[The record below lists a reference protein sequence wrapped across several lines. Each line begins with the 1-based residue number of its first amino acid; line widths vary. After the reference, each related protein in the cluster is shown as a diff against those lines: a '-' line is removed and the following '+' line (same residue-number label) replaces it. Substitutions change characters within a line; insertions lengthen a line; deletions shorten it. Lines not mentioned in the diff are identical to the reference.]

1 MNENGQDR
9 ESNHE
14 LKPDEPVNPQQARG
28 GEVDSTNELFSQ
40 ATRDFVPGSVAGEPT
55 SPSEQLF
62 SLDSRLVPP
71 SRPSSQES
79 GSVTTGLQAGTIPKE
94 MGRFHHIEVVKS
106 GGFGIVCR
114 ARDSQAGR
122 VVALKFPRREKLRD
136 QSDVQMFVDEANRAM
151 DLDHP
156 GIVKT
161 YSVEAT
167 AGLLAI
173 VQEFIEGSDLRSL
186 QPDFTNHQV
195 IATLVAKI
203 AEALSYAHRRG
214 IYHRDLKPANILI
227 DRNGN
232 PYITDFGLAMHE
244 REQLFLPKQRCGTPH
259 YMPPELVAGL
269 TRRLDGR
276 SDIWSLGVILY
287 ELLTKRK
294 PFLGVSEQ
302 DIYEQIENNDPRPP
316 RQIDPTIDR
325 ELQRICMKC
334 LERQQRDRYPTADD
348 LAEDLRHWVANPG
361 SSGRSTGSKFVP
373 RGLRTFTAED
383 ADFFLE
389 LLPGSR
395 DRNGLPTSLRFWLN
409 RIVPPT
415 SPDLLTPIGI
425 LFGPSGSGKSSF
437 IKAGLLPLLGPE
449 VLVVHVDCTLLDT
462 EQKLLR
468 ILLES
473 LDAPP
478 AEIPLAE
485 LCAGISQG
493 LWRPRNKSKVLIVLD
508 QLEQRLC
515 RGDDYLTSTLSK
527 ALRHCDGRVLQALVI
542 CRDDFLMS
550 LSRFSDSLGMDLREG
565 ENAQAIDLFNRKHA
579 RQVLLRFGQ
588 AFGQLPDA
596 PSELSPHQET
606 FLQSA
611 LTQLAAADYIVCVQL
626 VLFAEMFRD
635 RPWTPEE
642 LEAVGGVAGTGEKF
656 LEYTFGP
663 NGRDKR
669 LRDQHPTAEKILEAL
684 LPPAGTDIR
693 GGSKSLRELQEA
705 VATSRGSDLLQGTLK
720 SLDER
725 LKLISP
731 VELENVVVAD
741 SDQLNVRYQLSHD
754 SLIPSIRSW
763 LERQQGRTPAGRA
776 RLQLRE
782 LGGQVLPG
790 KAPRYLP
797 SHWEWLTWQWRL
809 PANESLTVGE
819 RAVWTAAKRR
829 FLRHLGVWAGVSA
842 LVGIGLWAGW
852 RELQQQR
859 QAWAMDAAV
868 EQLLRHDIATLPE
881 VLAKIDARPDLSL
894 PRLRRP
900 FLESPPASPT
910 RIRAAIGLGG
920 DQAANTNATMFSLFG
935 PATVESDGPIDPA
948 AVTAEMLGALTD
960 PELPPAAMRV
970 IIDRLQPK
978 AAANQP
984 AEALLLGDALVQIT
998 GDVSCDPRS
1007 RFRALIAQR
1016 ILAGSSAEWLA
1027 NRPFVIDTY
1036 AQASSDLW
1044 DDWLALLQPAA
1055 AELEPVMVE
1064 RLADAADADFDAL
1077 AWGLMKLGADQPIV
1091 WEHFANQLIVA
1102 RPTQF
1107 AAVLAAVE
1115 RGGQTREFSEV
1126 IAQRLARATDDWG
1139 RVICGVALAR
1149 LGRWE
1154 SLAQRFSYDS
1164 LAPETILAVSAAAPG
1179 RLRVYDLQQMYDSQP
1194 EPIGAPT
1201 SFRRSLLLALAQH
1214 ASSVADDATKNWLSR
1229 VSAQHITQDPDAC
1242 CFSAAELIRRR
1253 MGYLDTVELRQKRR
1267 ANADDRGILG
1277 DVLID
1282 QTGLAFSLVEVPAGE
1297 TTVRVGVCT
1306 HELTYGEM
1314 QDFLAEM
1321 DESDPI
1327 YGPGLT
1333 KDRAVVAKT
1342 VRPDYPFLCDNRIR
1356 DLRLVYR
1363 YCNWL
1368 SQQNGIVADRWA
1380 YPTDLTEGAAGTA
1393 LVQSQRPSF
1402 RLLTTPEWI
1411 QAAKS
1416 ANFLS
1421 GLLANQTPVI
1431 QDYAWSIENS
1441 AVVVQPVATRL
1452 PDSAGLFD
1460 LFGNVSE
1467 VCHAPTVT
1475 IARFVDFGNTVR
1487 AQHTA
1492 LRNHDTGRASLQVPA
1507 VAISNLHTG
1516 FRIAIVLP

>member
-1 MNENGQDR
+1 MNNDGQDR
-9 ESNHE
+9 EPNHE
-14 LKPDEPVNPQQARG
+14 LNPDARVNPEQAQD
-28 GEVDSTNELFSQ
+28 GEADSTNGLFSQ
-40 ATRDFVPGSVAGEPT
+40 ATRDFVPGSGAGEAT
-55 SPSEQLF
+55 GTSEQLF

-71 SRPSSQES
+71 ARPSSLES
-79 GSVTTGLQAGTIPKE
+79 GSVTTGLQAGAIPKE
-94 MGRFHHIEVVKS
+94 LGRFHQIEVVKS

-122 VVALKFPRREKLRD
+122 DVALKFPRQERLRD

-167 AGLLAI
+167 EGLLAI

-227 DRNGN
+227 DRKGN

-373 RGLRTFTAED
+373 RGLRAFTAED

-468 ILLES
+468 VLLES
-473 LDAPP
+473 LDAAP
-478 AEIPLAE
+478 AEIPLVD

-527 ALRHCDGRVLQALVI
+527 ALRYCDGRVLQALVI

-588 AFGQLPDA
+588 AFGQLPDTPA
-596 PSELSPHQET
+596 ELSPPQET

-611 LTQLAAADYIVCVQL
+611 LTQLAVADYIVCVQL

-635 RPWTPEE
+635 RPWTQEE
-642 LEAVGGVAGTGEKF
+642 LEAVGGVSGTGEKF

-669 LRDQHPTAEKILEAL
+669 LRDQRPIAEKILEAL

-693 GGSKSLRELQEA
+693 GGSKSLRELREA
-705 VATSRGSDLLQGTLK
+705 VATSKGSDLLQGTLK

-731 VELENVVVAD
+731 VELENVVHGD
-741 SDQLNVRYQLSHD
+741 SDQVNLRYQLSHD

-790 KAPRYLP
+790 QAPRYLP

-829 FLRHLGVWAGVSA
+829 FLRHLSLWAGVSA

-852 RELQQQR
+852 RALQQQR

-868 EQLLRHDIATLPE
+868 EQLLRHDIATLPD
-881 VLAKIDARPDLSL
+881 VLAQIDARPDLSL
-894 PRLRRP
+894 PRLRSP
-900 FLESPPASPT
+900 FLESPPASPA
-910 RIRAAIGLGG
+910 RVRAAIGLRGH
-920 DQAANTNATMFSLFG
+920 QAANTNVTMFSLFG
-935 PATVESDGPIDPA
+935 PATDESDRRIDPA
-948 AVTAEMLGALTD
+948 AVTAELLGALTD
-960 PELPPAAMRV
+960 PELPPAAMQV

-984 AEALLLGDALVQIT
+984 AEALLLGDSLVQMAE
-998 GDVSCDPRS
+998 DVSCDPRS
-1007 RFRALIAQR
+1007 RFRAMIAQR
-1016 ILAGSSAEWLA
+1016 ILVGSSAGWLA
-1027 NRPFVIDTY
+1027 NRRFIIDTY
-1036 AQASSDLW
+1036 AHTSSDLW

-1064 RLADAADADFDAL
+1064 RLADAADADLHAL
-1077 AWGLMKLGADQPIV
+1077 AWGLMKLGADQPVV
-1091 WEHFANQLIVA
+1091 WEHFANQLIVG
-1102 RPTQF
+1102 RPAQF

-1115 RGGQTREFSEV
+1115 RGGQTPEFSEV

-1139 RVICGVALAR
+1139 RAVCSVALAR

-1154 SLAQRFSYDS
+1154 PLTQRFSYDS
-1164 LAPETILAVSAAAPG
+1164 LAPETILAVSAATPG
-1179 RLRVYDLQQMYDSQP
+1179 RLRVHDLQQLYDSQP
-1194 EPIGAPT
+1194 EPIVAPT
-1201 SFRRSLLLALAQH
+1201 CLRRSLLLALAQH
-1214 ASSVADDATKNWLSR
+1214 ASGVADDATKNWLSR

-1253 MGYLDTVELRQKRR
+1253 MGHLDTVELRQKRR
-1267 ANADDRGILG
+1267 TRSDDRGVLG

-1282 QTGLAFSLVEVPAGE
+1282 QTGIAFSLIEVPAGE

-1306 HELTYGEM
+1306 QELTYGQL

-1327 YGPGLT
+1327 YGPTLEQ
-1333 KDRAVVAKT
+1333 DRAAVAKT
-1342 VRPDYPFLCDNRIR
+1342 AGPDLPFLCDNRIR

-1368 SQQNGIVADRWA
+1368 SQQNGIAADLWA
-1380 YPTDLTEGAAGTA
+1380 YPEDLTERAAGSA
-1393 LVQSQRPSF
+1393 MVQSQRPSF
-1402 RLLTTPEWI
+1402 RLLTSPEWT
-1411 QAAKS
+1411 QVGKS
-1416 ANFLS
+1416 ADILS
-1421 GLLANQTPVI
+1421 GLLANQVPVI
-1431 QDYAWSIENS
+1431 HDYAWSIENS
-1441 AVVVQPVATRL
+1441 GVVVQPVATRL
-1452 PDSAGLFD
+1452 PDSVGLFD

-1475 IARFVDFGNTVR
+1475 SARFVDLGNTVR
-1487 AQHTA
+1487 AQYTA
-1492 LRNHDTGRASLQVPA
+1492 LHNQANGQTASYLSAMQ
-1507 VAISNLHTG
+1507 ISNLHTG
-1516 FRIAIVLP
+1516 FRIAVVVP